1 MVSPTVKIANNRQ
14 ATFRVGMEGFKMIA
28 MLVAVQASLLLVLRR
43 PAHQDTALPVEKHRG
58 LQAQKRFY
66 CQSHIVFITLV
77 SF

>member
-43 PAHQDTALPVEKHRG
+43 PAHQDTALPVRSTEVCKHRNDSI
-58 LQAQKRFY
+58 AK
-66 CQSHIVFITLV
+66 VT
-77 SF
+77 